1 MCIVCGCGGH
11 RGRGLRESV
20 LSELFR
26 SVRVTGALSVL
37 YVRKTRVTRAA
48 GDCLTFR
55 FFHGVFVGSDLCG
68 FPKGL
73 ERIANPFLLRVR
85 HPKHDLKPSFGQRLE
100 SRVL

>member
-1 MCIVCGCGGH
+1 MCAVCGCGGH

-37 YVRKTRVTRAA
+37 YVRKARVTCAA

-55 FFHGVFVGSDLCG
+55 FSRGVFVGSEV
-68 FPKGL
+68 KIMT
-73 ERIANPFLLRVR
+73 RRVTAVHR
-85 HPKHDLKPSFGQRLE
+85 HDIEKHTSG
-100 SRVL
+100 

>member
-1 MCIVCGCGGH
+1 MCAVCGYGGH

-37 YVRKTRVTRAA
+37 YVRKARVTRAA

-55 FFHGVFVGSDLCG
+55 FSCECL
-68 FPKGL
+68 L
-73 ERIANPFLLRVR
+73 E
-85 HPKHDLKPSFGQRLE
+85 E
-100 SRVL
+100 E